1 MFPNSFQSLSSPARY
16 PQMLPPDL
24 SYTMDDVGMVIEM
37 FSFRYDCW
45 GAMTITDFDPARGV
59 HKCRCADASYA
70 YSLIFLKM
78 ILTLRC
84 AIPIESCGAMFF
96 TNSILSNGTTL
107 LPHYR
112 LTDGTVQLLDLK
124 KKPIR
129 AAPIRIDNE

>member
-1 MFPNSFQSLSSPARY
+1 MF
-16 PQMLPPDL
+16 
-24 SYTMDDVGMVIEM
+24 
-37 FSFRYDCW
+37 C
-45 GAMTITDFDPARGV
+45 
-59 HKCRCADASYA
+59 
-70 YSLIFLKM
+70 
-78 ILTLRC
+78 
-84 AIPIESCGAMFF
+84 

>member
-1 MFPNSFQSLSSPARY
+1 VQVRGRLLCIFPNIFE
-16 PQMLPPDL
+16 D
-24 SYTMDDVGMVIEM
+24 
-37 FSFRYDCW
+37 
-45 GAMTITDFDPARGV
+45 DFDSDVR
-59 HKCRCADASYA
+59 
-70 YSLIFLKM
+70 
-78 ILTLRC
+78 RC
-84 AIPIESCGAMFF
+84 AIPIESCGAMFC